1 MKTRVYRCPICGKT
15 YTSLKDMYACA
26 QNCEAQEIKNE
37 NDKVEKERIAAE
49 QSILNKYKALQD
61 EIVDYNKKYAS
72 NHFNMIEL
80 TMKHRDRINK
90 TKDEHNSSPEKNE
103 TKTTFN
109 DTTADNEYLESFLKN
124 ELGLEPNDIRKIMKE
139 DSTKN
144 FNDFIN
150 ELTENLINNWGL

>member
-15 YTSLKDMYACA
+15 YASLKDMYVCA

-37 NDKVEKERIAAE
+37 NKVEKERIAAE
-49 QSILNKYKALQD
+49 QSIVNKYKALQN
-61 EIVDYNKKYAS
+61 EIIDYNKKYAS
-72 NHFNMIEL
+72 NHFDKIEL
-80 TMKHRDRINK
+80 TMKYRDRINR
-90 TKDEHNSSPEKNE
+90 TENKDNFRAEKNE
-103 TKTTFN
+103 TKTASN
-109 DTTADNEYLESFLKN
+109 DATADNEYLESFLKN
-124 ELGLEPNDIRKIMKE
+124 ELGLEPNDIKKVMKE

>member
-15 YTSLKDMYACA
+15 YASLKDMYVCA

-37 NDKVEKERIAAE
+37 NKVEKERIAAE
-49 QSILNKYKALQD
+49 QSIVNKYKALQN
-61 EIVDYNKKYAS
+61 EIIDYNNKYAS
-72 NHFNMIEL
+72 NHFNKIEL
-80 TMKHRDRINK
+80 TMKYRDRINR
-90 TKDEHNSSPEKNE
+90 TENKDNSRAEKSE
-103 TKTTFN
+103 TKTAFN
-109 DTTADNEYLESFLKN
+109 DATADNEYLESFLKN
-124 ELGLEPNDIRKIMKE
+124 ELGLKPNDIKKVMKE